1 MRIACGRVSRQIIGV
16 WFKSNFQDT
25 ELYIEDIEQTGGAA
39 GYGSANNVKHGEMED
54 AFTNLAHAIALRD
67 TVFTELMTTNGNFST
82 QLRQQEDKIRVFQAK
97 IYNLKFASVMKTVD
111 RKIKKTGRP
120 YARDKRQKSQWSTY
134 PTEKKY
140 NNKNYCWSHGYDPSD
155 PHTSKTCTS
164 TQYGHI

>member
-1 MRIACGRVSRQIIGV
+1 
-16 WFKSNFQDT
+16 
-25 ELYIEDIEQTGGAA
+25 
-39 GYGSANNVKHGEMED
+39 
-54 AFTNLAHAIALRD
+54 
-67 TVFTELMTTNGNFST
+67 
-82 QLRQQEDKIRVFQAK
+82 
-97 IYNLKFASVMKTVD
+97 MKTVD

-164 TQYGHI
+164 TQYGHIQESMQRNPMGGSQNNNARLWRKF